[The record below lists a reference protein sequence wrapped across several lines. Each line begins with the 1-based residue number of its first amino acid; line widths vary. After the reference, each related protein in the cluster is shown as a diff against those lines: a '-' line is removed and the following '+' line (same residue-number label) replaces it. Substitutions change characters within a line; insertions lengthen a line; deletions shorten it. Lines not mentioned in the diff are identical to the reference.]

1 MSRLT
6 RQRGS
11 HGVDASGADSIH
23 DATGSPCPAQSTLL
37 PPPGRVPQH
46 TTEVL
51 EGLKFHAPKA
61 DRAVRSSELARKLG
75 LGSTIV
81 ARALEWLAAEPAH
94 RVVRRRKS
102 RKEIWDKF
110 SFEP

>member
-37 PPPGRVPQH
+37 SPPGRSPRY

-51 EGLKFHAPKA
+51 EGLKLHAPRS
-61 DRAVRSSELARKLG
+61 DHAVRSSELARELG

-94 RVVRRRKS
+94 RVVRRGKS

>member
-1 MSRLT
+1 MSRLSCHRESVSNLT
-6 RQRGS
+6 Q
-11 HGVDASGADSIH
+11 
-23 DATGSPCPAQSTLL
+23 
-37 PPPGRVPQH
+37 GRVPQN

-51 EGLKFHAPKA
+51 EGLKLHAVRA
-61 DRAVRSSELARKLG
+61 DRAMRSAELARKLG

-94 RVVRRRKS
+94 RVVRRPKS
-102 RKEIWDKF
+102 RTEIWDKF

>member
-1 MSRLT
+1 ML
-6 RQRGS
+6 
-11 HGVDASGADSIH
+11 VLL
-23 DATGSPCPAQSTLL
+23 SPA
-37 PPPGRVPQH
+37 RVPRH

-51 EGLKFHAPKA
+51 EGLKLHAPRA

-81 ARALEWLAAEPAH
+81 SRALEWLAAEPAH

>member
-1 MSRLT
+1 MSNLL
-6 RQRGS
+6 
-11 HGVDASGADSIH
+11 
-23 DATGSPCPAQSTLL
+23 SPLSRA
-37 PPPGRVPQH
+37 PQH

-51 EGLKFHAPKA
+51 QGLKLHAPRA

-81 ARALEWLAAEPAH
+81 ARALEWLAAEPTH

>member
-6 RQRGS
+6 RQRGN
-11 HGVDASGADSIH
+11 HGDDAFGTESIH
-23 DATGSPCPAQSTLL
+23 AATGSELTLL
-37 PPPGRVPQH
+37 SPAGRSPRC

-51 EGLKFHAPKA
+51 EGLKLHAPRS
-61 DRAVRSSELARKLG
+61 DHAVRSSELARKLG
-75 LGSTIV
+75 LGSTIA

-94 RVVRRRKS
+94 RVVRRGKS